1 MATAVQFGIG
11 LPNGFPHGEVNPA
24 VCLEVA
30 ERAEEYG
37 YDSVWA
43 GDHIIFHI
51 PRLEIFT
58 TLAAVAA
65 RTRRVRLG
73 PAVLLL
79 CLRNPVHVAQSVVTL
94 DHLSGGRFILGVGVG
109 GEHPKEFAASGVPVN
124 QRGPRTDEAL
134 EVLHRLWTHPPMTF
148 SGTYYRYDA
157 LTLLPPPVQHPYP
170 PIWIGGRSEAALRR
184 TVRFGQAW
192 APAFV
197 TPEKLQEGKERLAT
211 LCRASGRDPQTVQTA
226 LYCFANVNNTREQA
240 WAEAGDF
247 LSRNYNMPAA
257 PFTRFVIC
265 GTPAECIAHTR
276 RYLDAGAEHLI
287 VRFASFA
294 PLQQL
299 QRWTE
304 DVLPALR
311 AAGQSG

>member
-1 MATAVQFGIG
+1 MATEVKFGIG

-24 VCLEVA
+24 LCLEVA

-65 RTRRVRLG
+65 RTRRVQLG

-79 CLRNPVHVAQSVVTL
+79 CLRNPVHVAQSVATL
-94 DHLSGGRFILGVGVG
+94 DHLSGGRLILGVGVG
-109 GEHPKEFAASGVPVN
+109 GEHPKEFLVSGVPVN

-134 EVLHRLWTHPPMTF
+134 EVLRRVWTEPAVTF
-148 SGTYYRYDA
+148 SGKYYRFEEI
-157 LTLLPPPVQHPYP
+157 TLLPAPLQQPHPPV
-170 PIWIGGRSEAALRR
+170 WVGGRSEAALRR
-184 TVRFGQAW
+184 TARVGQAW

-197 TPEKLQEGKERLAT
+197 TPEKFQEGRERLAA
-211 LCRASGRDPQTVQTA
+211 LCRESGRDPRTVQST
-226 LYCFANVNNTREQA
+226 LYFFANVSSSREQA
-240 WAEAGDF
+240 WAEAGAF
-247 LSRNYNMPAA
+247 LSKNYNMPAA
-257 PFTRFVIC
+257 PFARLAVY
-265 GTPAECIAHTR
+265 GTPAECVAHTR
-276 RYLDAGAEHLI
+276 RYIDAGAEHLI
-287 VRFASFA
+287 MRFASFD

-299 QRWTE
+299 ERWTKE
-304 DVLPALR
+304 VLPALR
-311 AAGQSG
+311 DGAHAA